1 MLSKQKSSQKLT
13 RTKTPKNKNASPRRS
28 KFRLD
33 VEALYRFFEH
43 SNIGL
48 CVVNRQNQ
56 IIEYNDAL
64 IKLLGYSG
72 EELESLSNTDL
83 THPDDLEA
91 EIALYR
97 QKIERE
103 QDNSYTIEKRIKR
116 KDGTYIWAKV
126 TASHIRD
133 KKGHLQYGVGIIED
147 ITERKE
153 TEARLLESE
162 ERFRIV
168 SEMVS
173 DYAYSYRVN
182 EDGSLV
188 REWITDAATRITG
201 YSIQELLNRDTWL
214 TAVHPSDVTLSK
226 AKLNEVLNGKP
237 VEYELRIITKDGN
250 LRWVRDYAFPI
261 KDSYNQRVVRI
272 YGAVTDITEQKKSQ
286 EELSRSE
293 ARFRQLFELSPIG
306 IGIVEYGGKFIEV
319 NPALCKLFGY
329 TRDEL
334 LQMSAADISDPDDMK
349 ANLRAYDVLLIDE
362 IDYTILNKRYIT
374 KDGRKIVAELH
385 LRALKTDS
393 GNTPLFMGQLIDIT
407 DYQHTKEK
415 LEESERRFRLL
426 IQNSSDVTAVINQ
439 QGIITYISPSIEAA
453 LGYKPEELI
462 GRDVFRGIHPNDMAK
477 SREAHEKILND
488 VQRLQF
494 ECCRRHRDGS
504 WRYFE
509 VMMNR
514 QLDEPTIR
522 GIVLNIRDITERKQI
537 QQQLLQSQKMEAI
550 GALAGGMAHDFNN
563 IMTSVLVAAQLLKA
577 KPDPDKN
584 INRIEKIERAVQR
597 GKGIVEKLLFFAR
610 NKKSEMT
617 LLDCSAVI
625 EQVIDIIEHSFPK
638 QIQIEKHL
646 IKPLNILGDVDHLYQ
661 VFLNIAINA
670 RDAMTDGGTLSF
682 QAEHFYDSSK
692 KQSFAVVHITDTGTG
707 IPDEVKERMFEPF
720 FTTKEVG
727 KGTGLGLAIVHGI
740 MKEHR
745 GAIQVESKVGK
756 GTRFSLY
763 FPLALQESRD

>member
-1 MLSKQKSSQKLT
+1 MPSKQKSSQKTT
-13 RTKTPKNKNASPRRS
+13 RTKTPKNKNASPRRAQ
-28 KFRLD
+28 FRLD

-72 EELESLSNTDL
+72 EELESLSNADL
-83 THPDDLEA
+83 THPDDLAA

-103 QDNSYTIEKRIKR
+103 QSNAYTVEKRIKR

-133 KKGHLQYGVGIIED
+133 KKGNLQYGVGIIED

-226 AKLNEVLNGKP
+226 AKLNEALNGKP

-250 LRWVRDYAFPI
+250 VRWVRDYAFPI

-349 ANLRAYDVLLIDE
+349 ANLRAYDVLLSDE

-385 LRALKTDS
+385 LRALKTAS
-393 GNTPLFMGQLIDIT
+393 GDTPLFMGQLIDIT
-407 DYQHTKEK
+407 DYQHAKEK

-439 QGIITYISPSIEAA
+439 DGIVTYISPTIEMA

-462 GRDVFRGIHPNDMAK
+462 GRDVFLGIHPKDMAIC
-477 SREAHEKILND
+477 REAFEKVLNEE
-488 VQRLQF
+488 QRVQF

>member
-1 MLSKQKSSQKLT
+1 
-13 RTKTPKNKNASPRRS
+13 
-28 KFRLD
+28 
-33 VEALYRFFEH
+33 
-43 SNIGL
+43 
-48 CVVNRQNQ
+48 
-56 IIEYNDAL
+56 
-64 IKLLGYSG
+64 
-72 EELESLSNTDL
+72 
-83 THPDDLEA
+83 
-91 EIALYR
+91 
-97 QKIERE
+97 
-103 QDNSYTIEKRIKR
+103 
-116 KDGTYIWAKV
+116 
-126 TASHIRD
+126 
-133 KKGHLQYGVGIIED
+133 
-147 ITERKE
+147 
-153 TEARLLESE
+153 
-162 ERFRIV
+162 
-168 SEMVS
+168 
-173 DYAYSYRVN
+173 
-182 EDGSLV
+182 
-188 REWITDAATRITG
+188 
-201 YSIQELLNRDTWL
+201 
-214 TAVHPSDVTLSK
+214 
-226 AKLNEVLNGKP
+226 
-237 VEYELRIITKDGN
+237 
-250 LRWVRDYAFPI
+250 
-261 KDSYNQRVVRI
+261 
-272 YGAVTDITEQKKSQ
+272 
-286 EELSRSE
+286 
-293 ARFRQLFELSPIG
+293 
-306 IGIVEYGGKFIEV
+306 
-319 NPALCKLFGY
+319 
-329 TRDEL
+329 
-334 LQMSAADISDPDDMK
+334 MSAADISDPDDMK
-349 ANLRAYDVLLIDE
+349 ANLRAYDVLLSDE

-385 LRALKTDS
+385 LRALKTAS
-393 GNTPLFMGQLIDIT
+393 GDTPLFMRQLIDIT
-407 DYQHTKEK
+407 DYQHAKEK

-426 IQNSSDVTAVINQ
+426 IQNSSDITAVVNQ
-439 QGIITYISPSIEAA
+439 HGKITYINPTIEAA
-453 LGYKPEELI
+453 LGYKPEQVI
-462 GRDVFRGIHPNDMAK
+462 GRDVFLGIHPKDMAVC
-477 SREAHEKILND
+477 REAFEKVLNEE
-488 VQRLQF
+488 QRVQF

-617 LLDCSAVI
+617 LLDCSAVF

-756 GTRFSLY
+756 GTRLSLY

>member
-1 MLSKQKSSQKLT
+1 M
-13 RTKTPKNKNASPRRS
+13 
-28 KFRLD
+28 
-33 VEALYRFFEH
+33 
-43 SNIGL
+43 
-48 CVVNRQNQ
+48 NRQNQ
-56 IIEYNDAL
+56 IVEYNDAL

-72 EELESLSNTDL
+72 EELKSLSNTGI
-83 THPDDLEA
+83 THPDDLA
-91 EIALYR
+91 TEIAVYR

-103 QDNSYTIEKRIKR
+103 QGNTYTIEKRVKR

-126 TASHIRD
+126 TASIIRN
-133 KKGHLQYGVGIIED
+133 KKGIPEYGVGIIED

-153 TEARLLESE
+153 IEARLLESE

-173 DYAYSYRVN
+173 DYAYSHRVN

-188 REWITDAATRITG
+188 REWITDAAVRITG

-214 TAVHPSDVTLSK
+214 TVVHPSDVTLSK

-237 VEYELRIITKDGN
+237 VEYELRIIAKDGTVH
-250 LRWVRDYAFPI
+250 WVRDYAFPI
-261 KDSYNQRVVRI
+261 KDSQNQRVVRI

-286 EELSRSE
+286 EELARSE

-306 IGIVEYGGKFIEV
+306 IAIVEYGGKFVEV
-319 NPALCKLFGY
+319 NPALCNLFGY

-334 LQMSAADISDPDDMK
+334 LQMSVADLSDPDSMK
-349 ANLRAYDVLLIDE
+349 ANMRAYDLLLRDE
-362 IDYTILNKRYIT
+362 VDYIILNKRYTT
-374 KDGRKIVAELH
+374 KDGRNLVGELH
-385 LRALKTDS
+385 LRALKTAS
-393 GNTPLFMGQLIDIT
+393 GDTPLFMGQLIDIT
-407 DYQHTKEK
+407 DYQHAKEK

-426 IQNSSDVTAVINQ
+426 IQNSSDVTGVINEH
-439 QGIITYISPSIEAA
+439 GIITYISPSIEAA
-453 LGYKPEELI
+453 LGYKPEEVI
-462 GRDVFRGIHPNDMAK
+462 GRDVFIGIHPNDMAK
-477 SREAHEKILND
+477 CREAHEKILND

-494 ECCRRHRDGS
+494 ECSRRHRDGS
-504 WRYFE
+504 WRYFD
-509 VMMNR
+509 VVMNR

-577 KPDPDKN
+577 KPDPEKN
-584 INRIEKIERAVQR
+584 IERIEKIERAVER

-617 LLDCSAVI
+617 LIECSSVV

-638 QIQIEKHL
+638 HIQIEKHL
-646 IKPLNILGDVDHLYQ
+646 VKPLEILGDVDHLYQ

-670 RDAMTDGGTLSF
+670 RDAMPEGGTLSF
-682 QAEHFYDSSK
+682 ESSRVDDESG
-692 KQSFAVVHITDTGTG
+692 KQSFAVVHISDTGTG

-727 KGTGLGLAIVHGI
+727 KGTGLGLSIVHGI

-745 GAIQVESKVGK
+745 GKIRVESKVGR
-756 GTRFSLY
+756 GTCFSLY
-763 FPLALQESRD
+763 FPMATQENRN